1 MECLVAMHGEIR
13 SSQCVGCSVFA
24 LVCIFLSAKIVNNT
38 HKKNCDFDLF
48 SEEDEKEDH
57 GGMSS
62 GEESE
67 LDQELETSR

>member
-1 MECLVAMHGEIR
+1 MKSNTQKNQIAI
-13 SSQCVGCSVFA
+13 S
-24 LVCIFLSAKIVNNT
+24 IF
-38 HKKNCDFDLF
+38 F
-48 SEEDEKEDH
+48 SEEDEEDH